1 VKEKLVVRTAKTRGD
16 RDWIG
21 QVEQIC
27 VQRGLQLTPT
37 RRSVLEMLA
46 GSRAPLGAY
55 ALIDQLSKS
64 QGRTIAP
71 PTVYRALEFLV
82 EHGFVFR
89 IASANAFAPCDHL
102 GHHHHGLLLI
112 CSRCGRADEIESPTV
127 DAALAE
133 TAARVGF
140 RPQHQMVEIEGL
152 CGACGETAAQPHR
165 MDIL

>member
-1 VKEKLVVRTAKTRGD
+1 MVRTAKAKTRGD

-27 VQRGLQLTPT
+27 IQRGLQLTPT

-46 GSRAPLGAY
+46 ISRAPLGAY

-89 IASANAFAPCDHL
+89 IASANAFTPCHHL

-112 CSRCGRADEIESPTV
+112 CSRCGRADEIESPQV
-127 DAALAE
+127 DATLAE
-133 TAARVGF
+133 AAARAGF

-152 CGACGETAAQPHR
+152 CGACGEAAASPQA
-165 MDIL
+165 MNIL